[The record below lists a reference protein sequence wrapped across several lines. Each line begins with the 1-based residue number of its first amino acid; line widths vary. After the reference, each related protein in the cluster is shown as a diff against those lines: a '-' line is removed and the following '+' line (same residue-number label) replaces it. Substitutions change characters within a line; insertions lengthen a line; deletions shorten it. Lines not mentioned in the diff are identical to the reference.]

1 MADQQTLAIVIT
13 AENAQAVA
21 SLNQLRTDLAK
32 FEKGLKNAFD
42 SSEVLK
48 FSKSIED
55 TKRKMEVLNASLSP
69 ITNGTK
75 GLAAGGNQ
83 AASALQNL
91 GRVSSDLPFGLM
103 GIQNNLNPLLE
114 SFQRLKAETGSGK
127 EAIKALGSSLIGAG
141 GLGLALSV
149 VSSAILIYQN
159 GIAGFN
165 KKTKEAEQ
173 SVNEF
178 TDSGVLKAVE
188 GVRSLE
194 REIKKAKEGLISK
207 DGVLK
212 HYNETIG
219 ATTGLVNNLDEA
231 ELKLKQNAPDYI
243 KMQLAKAAA
252 NLALAESAKIELEIA
267 ELQQKQTQDFGKA
280 GKFGAGISSA
290 PGFVPG
296 GDLGMKAR
304 SDANAAEKK
313 RLEAELQKKL
323 SDKKSIYEKFAKQN
337 DAIMAAH
344 PEWDFFGDNG
354 KGKGKAGSP
363 GSSSNIAFK
372 QVKVDPRPLQ
382 EMVAVNA
389 ELKERLTLLSA
400 ISDQMQKQAQ
410 KEKEKAFFNI
420 GGVAPQKTQALAAF
434 DQKEAENKQ
443 RLLGIEQ
450 SRLDVIANINNKFKE
465 QKALA
470 ETIGGAFQN
479 LFQNIANGANPFET
493 LSNAVKQ
500 LVVDLAAA
508 AAKMFLIKAIMTA
521 INPAAGAA
529 KGAGGILGSLIGGI
543 TPFATGGIVS
553 RPTLGMVGEAGTEA
567 ILPLDRFQGMLAQSF
582 QMGSVSGNSGGTQ
595 TIVLDTQVRGN
606 DLWFI
611 QRRTDFNRGLK
622 TGG

>member
-1 MADQQTLAIVIT
+1 MADETLKITIT
-13 AENAQAVA
+13 ADNKSAIE
-21 SLNQLRTDLAK
+21 
-32 FEKGLKNAFD
+32 GLKQVSTATQSFVTAQGKLVTG
-42 SSEVLK
+42 S
-48 FSKSIED
+48 
-55 TKRKMEVLNASLSP
+55 
-69 ITNGTK
+69 
-75 GLAAGGNQ
+75 NQ
-83 AASALQNL
+83 AAQALTNV
-91 GRVSSDLPFGLM
+91 GRVAQDLPFGFI

-114 SFQRLKAETGSGK
+114 SFQRLKAETGSTKG
-127 EAIKALGSSLIGAG
+127 ALTALGSSLIGAG
-141 GLGLALSV
+141 GIGLALSV
-149 VSSAILIYQN
+149 ASSAFLLF
-159 GIAGFN
+159 GDRLFA
-165 KKTKEAEQ
+165 
-173 SVNEF
+173 
-178 TDSGVLKAVE
+178 TD
-188 GVRSLE
+188 
-194 REIKKAKEGLISK
+194 KKA
-207 DGVLK
+207 
-212 HYNETIG
+212 
-219 ATTGLVNNLDEA
+219 
-231 ELKLKQNAPDYI
+231 Q
-243 KMQLAKAAA
+243 AA
-252 NLALAESAKIELEIA
+252 
-267 ELQQKQTQDFGKA
+267 
-280 GKFGAGISSA
+280 
-290 PGFVPG
+290 
-296 GDLGMKAR
+296 
-304 SDANAAEKK
+304 
-313 RLEAELQKKL
+313 
-323 SDKKSIYEKFAKQN
+323 KKSIEDVTSSIAKDAAQVEVLVQQYKNSNLSLGQRESIIKQLNNIAPEYFAGLQAETTSFEQLTKASNEYTASLTNQIKAKILGIQLEQVLTDKMKAQAEQAKVLALQQDYNLRNKTGRTDATGSGELANKLKGYEKEENFLVNQIALLTKVKDLTKQ
-337 DAIMAAH
+337 DKSSA
-344 PEWDFFGDNG
+344 D
-354 KGKGKAGSP
+354 

-582 QMGSVSGNSGGTQ
+582 QMGSVSGGGGGTQ
-595 TIVLDTQVRGN
+595 TVVLDTVIRGN
-606 DLWFI
+606 DLWLT

>member
-1 MADQQTLAIVIT
+1 MADETLKITIT
-13 AENAQAVA
+13 ADNKSAIE
-21 SLNQLRTDLAK
+21 
-32 FEKGLKNAFD
+32 GLKQVSTATQSFVTAQGKLVTG
-42 SSEVLK
+42 S
-48 FSKSIED
+48 
-55 TKRKMEVLNASLSP
+55 
-69 ITNGTK
+69 
-75 GLAAGGNQ
+75 NQ
-83 AASALQNL
+83 AAQALTNV
-91 GRVSSDLPFGLM
+91 GRVAQDLPFGFM

-114 SFQRLKAETGSGK
+114 SFQRLKVETGSTKG
-127 EAIKALGSSLIGAG
+127 ALTALGSSLIGAG
-141 GLGLALSV
+141 GIGLALSV
-149 VSSAILIYQN
+149 ASSAFLLFGDQLF
-159 GIAGFN
+159 A
-165 KKTKEAEQ
+165 
-173 SVNEF
+173 
-178 TDSGVLKAVE
+178 TD
-188 GVRSLE
+188 
-194 REIKKAKEGLISK
+194 KKA
-207 DGVLK
+207 
-212 HYNETIG
+212 
-219 ATTGLVNNLDEA
+219 
-231 ELKLKQNAPDYI
+231 Q
-243 KMQLAKAAA
+243 AA
-252 NLALAESAKIELEIA
+252 
-267 ELQQKQTQDFGKA
+267 
-280 GKFGAGISSA
+280 
-290 PGFVPG
+290 
-296 GDLGMKAR
+296 
-304 SDANAAEKK
+304 
-313 RLEAELQKKL
+313 
-323 SDKKSIYEKFAKQN
+323 KKSIEDVTASIAKDAAQVEVLVQQYKNSNLSLGQRESIIKQLNNIAPEYFAGLQAETTSFEQLTKASNEYTASLTNQIKAKILGIQLEQVLTDKMKAQAEQAKVLALQQDYNLRNKTGRTDATGSGELANKLKGYEKEENFLVNQIALLTKVKDLTKQ
-337 DAIMAAH
+337 DKSSA
-344 PEWDFFGDNG
+344 D
-354 KGKGKAGSP
+354 

-372 QVKVDPRPLQ
+372 QPKVDPRPLQ

-450 SRLDVIANINNKFKE
+450 SRLDVIANLNNKFKE
-465 QKALA
+465 QRELA

-582 QMGSVSGNSGGTQ
+582 QMGSVSGNGGGTQ
-595 TIVLDTQVRGN
+595 TVVLDTRISGN
-606 DLWFI
+606 DLWLT